1 MGTQPTTAPLIPAR
15 PRAPRQEV
23 WDAMTAAERAA
34 VVKALS
40 GSIPAVEVASEGDVH
55 FESKADTRSTL
66 RKYFERAG
74 RKVYVGA
81 EIGVYYPDEERFV
94 PDLLAVADVETHRRS
109 SWVVSAEGRGVGWVM
124 EILVAGDR
132 RKDVVGNVRR
142 YAALGVE
149 EYFVFDHAHKVIRG
163 WRQASPGVRT
173 FVPVVAQGGW
183 MSSRVLGLEIAAL
196 DGRVRMRQGTA
207 ELRTADEIIQWL
219 EDRADEMV
227 EEADQRLAAAEE
239 AVQMETAR
247 RIDAEARATTAEV
260 QVKAAEARA
269 ETAEVQVKAA
279 EARAKVDAVLTVLA
293 ARGLV
298 VDEAARQRI
307 AGCDDPQRLD
317 EWIKRA
323 VSVGDVAALFD
334 DAEE

>member
-1 MGTQPTTAPLIPAR
+1 
-15 PRAPRQEV
+15 
-23 WDAMTAAERAA
+23 MTAAERAA

-55 FESKADTRSTL
+55 FESKADTRATL

-239 AVQMETAR
+239 
-247 RIDAEARATTAEV
+247 
-260 QVKAAEARA
+260 RA
-269 ETAEVQVKAA
+269 ETAEAKAETA
-279 EARAKVDAVLTVLA
+279 VVGAKVDAVLMVLG

-307 AGCDDPQRLD
+307 AACGDARRLD
-317 EWIKRA
+317 AWLKRA

>member
-1 MGTQPTTAPLIPAR
+1 MS
-15 PRAPRQEV
+15 
-23 WDAMTAAERAA
+23 AAERAA

-40 GSIPAVEVASEGDVH
+40 VGIPAIEVASEGDVH
-55 FESKADTRSTL
+55 FESKADTRATL

-81 EIGVYYPDEERFV
+81 EVGVYYPDEERFV

-124 EILVAGDR
+124 EILVEGVR
-132 RKDVVGNVRR
+132 RKDVVTNVRR

-149 EYFVFDHAHKVIRG
+149 EYFVFDHAYKIIRG

-183 MSSRVLGLEIAAL
+183 MHSQVLGLEIAAL
-196 DGRVRMRQGTA
+196 DGRVRLRQGTA

-219 EDRADEMV
+219 EDRADEML
-227 EEADQRLAAAEE
+227 EEADQQLAAAEE
-239 AVQMETAR
+239 TAQAETRRRVEAEVRAVTAEAKAVTAEAKAVT
-247 RIDAEARATTAEV
+247 AEARGAVGATRGAL
-260 QVKAAEARA
+260 
-269 ETAEVQVKAA
+269 
-279 EARAKVDAVLTVLA
+279 LTVLD

-298 VDEAARQRI
+298 IDDAARQRI
-307 AGCDDPQRLD
+307 ATCEDPHRLHR
-317 EWIKRA
+317 WMRRA